1 MIDVYCQTCRTV
13 AKLGGFMPEIA
24 DYVLTCGHLY
34 YKETSAEHSEMCV
47 VCLTGYDCPEL
58 DALEASEV
66 TA

>member
-1 MIDVYCQTCRTV
+1 MIDVYCQTCQSV
-13 AKLGGFMPEIA
+13 AKLGFYVPQA
-24 DYVLTCGHLY
+24 KDYLLSCGHLY
-34 YKETSAEHSEMCV
+34 YEETPAEHAEMCV